1 MQQEAQDAQT
11 ALAEM
16 NAEILAEQGNTA
28 AADKLKLQNEVR
40 PSALTD
46 IGAANSPK
54 RGRPA
59 TRKRRSYLSTAMI
72 AKAKELYALKKENL
86 TAEIAGNDKTTQA
99 TRAATESANKLT
111 SALKQSAEA
120 AKILNGAD
128 LSGLV
133 KSSGEALSNFKAIK
147 GLM

>member
-1 MQQEAQDAQT
+1 
-11 ALAEM
+11 
-16 NAEILAEQGNTA
+16 
-28 AADKLKLQNEVR
+28 
-40 PSALTD
+40 
-46 IGAANSPK
+46 
-54 RGRPA
+54 
-59 TRKRRSYLSTAMI
+59 MI

-86 TAEIAGNDKTTQA
+86 DRGNCGQRQDHPGQSGRPLT
-99 TRAATESANKLT
+99 SANALT